1 MVRGGLTGANSTA
14 FSAYSMNEAD
24 VLASTGRRC
33 IWTTHVPGSF
43 YTNTLP
49 VPDGSRGGDL
59 SIKLWKNFRQLSAPL
74 LARALTCI
82 SLSLLTFSLPGGP
95 LALPAGGEPGSRF
108 LRGGLQMCRLLE
120 QLGLS
125 YPG

>member
-1 MVRGGLTGANSTA
+1 MYAATVRPDRDDPMEAEGSLIGTSEVLVASYHQGEPPALAELPKDGGLRPRSLL
-14 FSAYSMNEAD
+14 
-24 VLASTGRRC
+24 LASL
-33 IWTTHVPGSF
+33 
-43 YTNTLP
+43 LP
-49 VPDGSRGGDL
+49 
-59 SIKLWKNFRQLSAPL
+59 
-74 LARALTCI
+74 RALTCI